1 MSASATVARMGRKK
15 KQPGDDAKGDAGKQA
30 PRRAVQLP
38 LKWYEVAQ
46 QLARKKPT
54 PTVWYLV
61 ELIKREAEAAGFTD
75 LPPPPWET
83 EDK

>member
-1 MSASATVARMGRKK
+1 MGKK
-15 KQPGDDAKGDAGKQA
+15 KPQSGSSEE
-30 PRRAVQLP
+30 RRQTARRMVGLP
-38 LKWYEVAQ
+38 EKWFEVAQ

-54 PTVWYLV
+54 PTVWYIV
-61 ELIKREAEAAGFTD
+61 ELIKREAEAAGIKD

>member
-1 MSASATVARMGRKK
+1 MQASSTLPRMAKK
-15 KQPGDDAKGDAGKQA
+15 KKPGGGKDDGAKQS

-38 LKWYEVAQ
+38 AAWYEVAQ

-54 PTVWYLV
+54 PTVWFLV
-61 ELIKREAEAAGFTD
+61 ELIKREAEAAGVTE